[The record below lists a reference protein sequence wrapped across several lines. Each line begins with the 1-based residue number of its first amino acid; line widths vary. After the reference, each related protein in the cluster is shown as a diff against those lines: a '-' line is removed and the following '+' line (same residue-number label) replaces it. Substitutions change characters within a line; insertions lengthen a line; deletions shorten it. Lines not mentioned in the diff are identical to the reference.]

1 MSAVRRVAYICAV
14 VLAGCILVTGIGA
27 AYNTLSLR
35 HFRRVAGVPGR
46 LYDVGGYS
54 MHVYCTGTGSPA
66 ILLSS
71 GLGDDF
77 TEWAKVQ
84 PALSRHTKVC
94 SYDRAGFGWSKP
106 RPGAHDANAISSQ
119 LHQLVQAAGI
129 ERPLVLVGHSIS
141 GIYLRSYA
149 AHYPGDLAGLVFIDG
164 ATPLQDRRI
173 PKALLRIQQDQR
185 RDMPWQKLLMILGWY
200 RLLGDCSSIPSGFE
214 AYSAWIKADSCVPS
228 QIDAVE
234 QELDAEQASGQ
245 ETIHAG
251 PFGSLPV
258 LILSRDPSV
267 LAPNWPASV
276 AKANAVVW
284 DQMQE
289 EAKALSSDSRRIIAK
304 GSGHYIQ
311 DDRPDLVIRQIVSL
325 IVMVRKHESF
335 ADNHST
341 VEE

>member
-1 MSAVRRVAYICAV
+1 MTLRSGPRCSRCSRGTRRYA
-14 VLAGCILVTGIGA
+14 LT
-27 AYNTLSLR
+27 TE
-35 HFRRVAGVPGR
+35 
-46 LYDVGGYS
+46 
-54 MHVYCTGTGSPA
+54 PA
-66 ILLSS
+66 S
-71 GLGDDF
+71 D
-77 TEWAKVQ
+77 
-84 PALSRHTKVC
+84 
-94 SYDRAGFGWSKP
+94 GWSKP

-129 ERPLVLVGHSIS
+129 QRPLVLVGHSIS

-164 ATPLQDRRI
+164 ATPLQDSRI
-173 PKALLRIQQDQR
+173 PKALLKIQQDQR

-214 AYSAWIKADSCVPS
+214 AYGDWIKADSCVPS
-228 QIDAVE
+228 QIDAIE

-258 LILSRDPSV
+258 LIFSRDPSV

-276 AKANAVVW
+276 AKANALVW
-284 DQMQE
+284 DRMQE
-289 EAKALSSDSRRIIAK
+289 EAKALSSESRRIIAK

-311 DDRPDLVIRQIVSL
+311 DDRPDLVNRQIVSL
-325 IVMVRKHESF
+325 IVMVRNQQSF

-341 VEE
+341 IEE

>member
-1 MSAVRRVAYICAV
+1 MSAAVRVAYLCAV
-14 VLAGCILVTGIGA
+14 ILVGCILAAAIGA
-27 AYNTLSLR
+27 AYNALSLH

-46 LYDVGGYS
+46 LYDVGEHS
-54 MHVYCTGTGSPA
+54 VHLYCTGSGSPA

-84 PALSRHTKVC
+84 PVLSQHTRVC
-94 SYDRAGFGWSKP
+94 SYDRAGFGWSEP

-119 LHQLVQAAGI
+119 LHQLIQVAGI
-129 ERPLVLVGHSIS
+129 QRPLVLVGHSIS

-149 AHYPGDLAGLVFIDG
+149 ARYPGDLAGLVFIDG
-164 ATPLQDRRI
+164 ATPLQDSRI
-173 PKALLRIQQDQR
+173 PKALLKIQQEQR
-185 RDMPWQKLLMILGWY
+185 RDMPWQRLLMMLGWY
-200 RLLGDCSSIPSGFE
+200 RLLGDCTSIPSGFE

-228 QIDAVE
+228 QIDAIE

-251 PFGSLPV
+251 PFGSLPL

-267 LAPNWPASV
+267 LAPNWPAAV

-311 DDRPDLVIRQIVSL
+311 DDRPDLVNRQIAAL
-325 IVMVRKHESF
+325 IVMVRNHQSF

-341 VEE
+341 IEQ

>member
-1 MSAVRRVAYICAV
+1 MSAVARVAHIGA
-14 VLAGCILVTGIGA
+14 LALLGCLLAAGIGA
-27 AYNTLSLR
+27 AYNALSLR
-35 HFRRVAGVPGR
+35 HFRQAAGVPGR
-46 LYDVGGYS
+46 LYDVGGHS
-54 MHVYCTGTGSPA
+54 MHLYCTGAGSPT

-84 PALSRHTKVC
+84 PVLSRLTRVC
-94 SYDRAGFGWSKP
+94 SYDRAGFGWSEP
-106 RPGAHDANAISSQ
+106 QPGVQDANAISSQ
-119 LHQLVQAAGI
+119 LHQLVQVADIG
-129 ERPLVLVGHSIS
+129 RPFVLVGHSIS

-164 ATPLQDRRI
+164 ATPLQDSRI

-185 RDMPWQKLLMILGWY
+185 RDMPWQELLMTLGWY
-200 RLLGDCSSIPSGFE
+200 RLQGDCTSIPPGFE
-214 AYSAWIKADSCVPS
+214 AYGAWIKADSCVPS
-228 QIDAVE
+228 QMDAIE

-251 PFGSLPV
+251 PFGNLPV
-258 LILSRDPSV
+258 LILSRDPGV

-311 DDRPDLVIRQIVSL
+311 DDRPDLVNRQIASL
-325 IVMVRKHESF
+325 IVMIRNHQSF
-335 ADNHST
+335 TDNHST
-341 VEE
+341 IEE